1 MKKWIFWAAGLVFSF
16 ACRAEQTISEEEYAR
31 QGTDAAAALLAKFD
45 AMEKPKFQQA
55 YDDYLKDLEIIAE
68 TGRAA
73 DNQELYKDLLEMNSE
88 EEVVYSHTKGSI
100 RTGFG
105 KLMRKRR

>member
-1 MKKWIFWAAGLVFSF
+1 MFLAVGLAFSF
-16 ACRAEQTISEEEYAR
+16 SCRAEQTTSEEEYAR

-73 DNQELYKDLLEMNSE
+73 DNPELYKDLLEMNSE
-88 EEVVYSHTKGSI
+88 EEVVYSRTKGSI

>member
-1 MKKWIFWAAGLVFSF
+1 MFLAVGLAFTF
-16 ACRAEQTISEEEYAR
+16 TCRAEQTTSEEEYAR
-31 QGTDAAAALLAKFD
+31 QGTDAAAALLVKFD

-73 DNQELYKDLLEMNSE
+73 DNPEPLKFLISAHSKINKNDCFSPFLG
-88 EEVVYSHTKGSI
+88 H
-100 RTGFG
+100 F
-105 KLMRKRR
+105 